1 VKTSSS
7 LHNVDVTVVMMK
19 VKEYVR
25 ESARISNPNPPAQ
38 IPTPIKSLTPSAGC
52 AARGIVFTKI
62 AGRETRV
69 IHVAWP
75 SLLVS
80 RERT

>member
-1 VKTSSS
+1 VERKG
-7 LHNVDVTVVMMK
+7 
-19 VKEYVR
+19 KEGDIR

-38 IPTPIKSLTPSAGC
+38 IPTPIKSLMPSAGC
-52 AARGIVFTKI
+52 AALGIVLTRM

-75 SLLVS
+75 NLYVS
-80 RERT
+80 